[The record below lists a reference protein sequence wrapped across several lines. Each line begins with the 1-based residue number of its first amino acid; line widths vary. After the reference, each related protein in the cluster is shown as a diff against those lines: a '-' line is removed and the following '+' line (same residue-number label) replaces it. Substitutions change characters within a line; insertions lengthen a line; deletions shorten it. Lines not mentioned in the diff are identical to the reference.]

1 MRTLDALIDTQDPGW
16 PLIQEWMAE
25 AKNRYRILPK
35 TSQRANQELLDA
47 QVTTRS
53 IMGAVIYETG
63 GILINKGWIRV
74 LGSGSPELDRGIMS
88 WNKAVL

>member
-35 TSQRANQELLDA
+35 TSQRANQELLNA
-47 QVTTRS
+47 QVTTGS
-53 IMGAVIYETG
+53 IMGAVIYESG
-63 GILINKGWIRV
+63 GIHTKTGWIPV
-74 LGSGSPELDRGIMS
+74 LG
-88 WNKAVL
+88 